1 MIKSLLKKHATTL
14 ALAVAVSF
22 IAAQSAR
29 AQLIA
34 YDGFNYPD
42 LSGIATSTGG
52 DSSGWAFAWASSTAG
67 SQLGTNTASGL
78 TYGGLITDAGA
89 LQVGKPQPGSPVG
102 TATAAT
108 PQRTLT
114 DTLGNLAA
122 ANGGT
127 LWLSFLMYNPVYPTN
142 TPGSPYYR
150 QSNLGFFSGGNS
162 TAGGTEKADLGLPNG
177 SATQAGNVWSAWGGT
192 VAGGAANVSTVSAF
206 SSSVQLVLVEMVVDN
221 TTAVD
226 TYYAWLNFNP
236 ALLGNNANAPSTAT
250 ADVSSSGADLSSVNV
265 LRFQAGGYN
274 ANGTNAFFT
283 VDEVRLGDSFADVT
297 PVPEPAIFG
306 LAALGGLAFLALRRK
321 QQ

>member
-1 MIKSLLKKHATTL
+1 MIKSIFGKHATTL
-14 ALAVAVSF
+14 ALAAAVSF
-22 IAAQSAR
+22 TAALSAR
-29 AQLIA
+29 AQIIA

-42 LSGIATSTGG
+42 LSGISTQTGG
-52 DSSGWAFAWASSTAG
+52 DSTGWAYAWASSTAG
-67 SQLGTNTASGL
+67 SKIGTNVASGL
-78 TYGGLITDAGA
+78 TYGGLTTDGGA
-89 LQVGKPQPGSPVG
+89 LQVGMPQPGVG
-102 TATAAT
+102 TATAAS

-127 LWLSFLMYNPVYPTN
+127 LWLSFLIYNPIYPTN
-142 TPGSPYYR
+142 PSGSMYYR

-162 TAGGTEKADLGLPNG
+162 TAGGTEKADLGLVNG
-177 SATQAGNVWSAWGGT
+177 TATQTSQNFAAWGGT
-192 VAGGAANVSTVSAF
+192 VAAGTPNLSTVSAF
-206 SSSVQLVLVEMVVDN
+206 SSSVQFVLVKLVVDN

-226 TYYAWLNFNP
+226 TYYAWFNTNP
-236 ALLGNNANAPSTAT
+236 SLLGNNANAPANGT

-265 LRFQAGGYN
+265 IRFQAGGFN

-306 LAALGGLAFLALRRK
+306 LAALGGLALLALRRK